1 MLHESLKGALP
12 MAGALALL
20 VACGS
25 VVGCEDSNSAEEAGE
40 RIDDAADETRDAV
53 DDAADDVE
61 DAVDDA
67 IDEVDD
73 AVDDPNRIP
82 TGG

>member
-12 MAGALALL
+12 IAGALALL
-20 VACGS
+20 LSCGS
-25 VVGCEDSNSAEEAGE
+25 VVGCEDNNTAEEAGE
-40 RIDDAADETRDAV
+40 RIDDAADETRDATEDAV
-53 DDAADDVE
+53 DEVE

-67 IDEVDD
+67 GDEIED
-73 AVDDPNRIP
+73 AVDDPDTTP